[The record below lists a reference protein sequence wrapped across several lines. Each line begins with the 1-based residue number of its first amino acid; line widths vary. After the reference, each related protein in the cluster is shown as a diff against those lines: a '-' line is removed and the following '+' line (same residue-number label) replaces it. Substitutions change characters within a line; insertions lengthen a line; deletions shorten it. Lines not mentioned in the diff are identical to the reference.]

1 MLKDLTEVKIFQKVL
16 GGGGYFFLKH
26 LVHIVTTD
34 HSYELIVV
42 AYQVNCA
49 IADLIWSTFRSFQL
63 FSSVNKCIAYC
74 YGFWLTADDL
84 TKCDTADDLEW
95 PLKVISFR
103 Y

>member
-49 IADLIWSTFRSFQL
+49 IADLI
-63 FSSVNKCIAYC
+63 
-74 YGFWLTADDL
+74 
-84 TKCDTADDLEW
+84 
-95 PLKVISFR
+95 
-103 Y
+103 